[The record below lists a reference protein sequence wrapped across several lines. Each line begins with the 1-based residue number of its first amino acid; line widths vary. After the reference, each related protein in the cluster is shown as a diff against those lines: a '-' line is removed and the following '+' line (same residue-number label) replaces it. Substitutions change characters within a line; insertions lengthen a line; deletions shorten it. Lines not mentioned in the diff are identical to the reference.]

1 MVPQSGHGMLDET
14 STLFRIIS
22 TLLVSLFYSIDHFG
36 TYKELI
42 VSVVVE
48 QTYTSNSDMTESI
61 KSASIRHRSR
71 WTKTP
76 SARCVLSS
84 RRFAAAHHCRRPSVD
99 CTPVRLCK
107 NSFVLFRKDAQQSCD
122 TSSRPTQLN
131 TQFRFQNKTVFTTPP
146 TFLPAPIVHS
156 TPSPIFSPALR
167 NTLAMLLAENVSES
181 MAML

>member
-1 MVPQSGHGMLDET
+1 MCRPRIKILCTKNAIFNHNQSITRCMVPQSGRGMYNF
-14 STLFRIIS
+14 LFRIIF
-22 TLLVSLFYSIDHFG
+22 TLLVSLFYSFDHFG

-48 QTYTSNSDMTESI
+48 QTYTSTSDMTESI

-99 CTPVRLCK
+99 CTPVRLYKKIVSFCLERMP
-107 NSFVLFRKDAQQSCD
+107 NSRATHLH
-122 TSSRPTQLN
+122 
-131 TQFRFQNKTVFTTPP
+131 
-146 TFLPAPIVHS
+146 AP
-156 TPSPIFSPALR
+156 R
-167 NTLAMLLAENVSES
+167 N
-181 MAML
+181 